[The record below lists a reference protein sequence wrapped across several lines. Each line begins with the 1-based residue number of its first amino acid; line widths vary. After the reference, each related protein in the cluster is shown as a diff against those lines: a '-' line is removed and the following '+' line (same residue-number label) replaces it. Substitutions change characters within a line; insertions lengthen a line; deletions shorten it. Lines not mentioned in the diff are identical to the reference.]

1 MKSDVKLK
9 KSQIVCEFQVTDN
22 FATVIVM
29 TPNEARNF
37 KAKLEAALKALS
49 RGDED

>member
-1 MKSDVKLK
+1 MKTEVTVKK
-9 KSQIVCEFQVTDN
+9 GQVVCTFQLTDN
-22 FATVIVM
+22 FATVTAM

-49 RGDED
+49 QGDEG